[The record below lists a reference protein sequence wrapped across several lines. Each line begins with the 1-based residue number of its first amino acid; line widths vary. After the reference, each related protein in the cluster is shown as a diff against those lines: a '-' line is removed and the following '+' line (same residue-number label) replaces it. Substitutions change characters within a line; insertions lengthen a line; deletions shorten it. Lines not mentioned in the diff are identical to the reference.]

1 MAALFASMRIAIA
14 TVQVPFITGG
24 AEILATSLQRELRAR
39 GHEAEIVTTPFKWYP
54 PERILDCMLM
64 GRLVDVTEVNGQRID
79 RVIALKFPV
88 YYLDHPDKVC
98 WILHQHR
105 QAYDLFETEYGDL
118 HQSERGRKVADE
130 IRRWDNVLL
139 PKSRGIFAISRTVTD
154 RLRRYNGITG
164 TPLYHPP
171 VNFERYHCAAS
182 QGYVLYP
189 GRFDAIKRQHLLV
202 EAMARVKSPIRAVFI
217 GNMSGVYG
225 NALQK
230 RIAELGLQGR
240 VDCLGA
246 VDEDRKIDLYAH
258 ALAIYNGVYDE
269 DYGYLTLEA
278 FFASKPV
285 ITHMDSGGPMEF
297 VRDEENGFVTRPDAE
312 EIAARLD
319 LLYGQPSLARV
330 LGERGRLAID
340 AMGISWE
347 NVAEHLL
354 A

>member
-1 MAALFASMRIAIA
+1 
-14 TVQVPFITGG
+14 
-24 AEILATSLQRELRAR
+24 
-39 GHEAEIVTTPFKWYP
+39 
-54 PERILDCMLM
+54 
-64 GRLVDVTEVNGQRID
+64 
-79 RVIALKFPV
+79 
-88 YYLDHPDKVC
+88 
-98 WILHQHR
+98 
-105 QAYDLFETEYGDL
+105 
-118 HQSERGRKVADE
+118 
-130 IRRWDNVLL
+130 
-139 PKSRGIFAISRTVTD
+139 
-154 RLRRYNGITG
+154 
-164 TPLYHPP
+164 
-171 VNFERYHCAAS
+171 
-182 QGYVLYP
+182 
-189 GRFDAIKRQHLLV
+189 
-202 EAMARVKSPIRAVFI
+202 MARVKSPIRAVFI